1 MGIGNIRGLDPGHKE
16 PWVLTTGRGLGLA
29 NKSLVHWQQDGALVW
44 QQRALC
50 IGSRMGPWPGNK
62 EPWALAAGW
71 GLGLATKSLG
81 HWHKEEP
88 IGLATKSPGHWQPER
103 ASRPGHKEPKAMA
116 A

>member
-62 EPWALAAGW
+62 EPWALAEG
-71 GLGLATKSLG
+71 GTY
-81 HWHKEEP
+81 
-88 IGLATKSPGHWQPER
+88 
-103 ASRPGHKEPKAMA
+103 RPGHKEPRALATGKGL
-116 A
+116 